1 MNYICTVAFVLSVI
15 HSFGQQL
22 LPNTTKTIELTTF
35 QWEYVL
41 LDSTTAAPAQF
52 LTAQPDVYHRGFTL
66 PIPSGPTPYN
76 LSLRFKVGTKVA
88 LPNRSLLIENFAS
101 DLDVHLNQILVG
113 QFRQTTYIVQ
123 PARANLPV
131 LLPDSLYTLRLT
143 FRPLP
148 SKPHPAIQR
157 LLERGLS
164 LQLDDNTTIDW
175 LSLTDLFADSHWY
188 WVLAFIYFSLLLY
201 YITILFQRPIFNSW
215 LRTER
220 IILLMGA
227 VVLIFFFFRR
237 QSEQFLQA
245 QHVSDCLLS
254 LIMQA
259 LINFSILALARVQTR
274 HRNVLLLLQL
284 GMAIVLL
291 GSGFAY
297 ANYEYAIFLIYTL
310 IDLGGIIL
318 LAHTNRA
325 VVSDDI
331 NRRPYVLF
339 GNLYLHGIFSVD
351 FYFNNTYSL
360 PISASPEFFTG
371 WFVLKTLYI
380 GYLLAPTF
388 AEAPAFRSQTAQWLL
403 RTGLAVALG
412 TCAYVWLHWQ
422 VSSIAMLMMLFN
434 VPVALIF
441 IFLHVRHTTHLLV
454 DKQVA
459 LLQLE
464 RQYNQDLRQEVQ
476 QRTAE
481 LHEAVQN
488 REELLRIIAHDFRG
502 QVAQIHNFLH
512 LMTAHGTQWLAHEL
526 ENFTQSQLAKV
537 KKLQLTIDNVLVWG
551 SSQKKALS
559 PAVRTINVSL
569 LLAELCESSRQEA
582 GLRQLTLCAEIQ
594 PHIHQHIDEMHLN
607 IVLRNLL
614 TNSLTYS
621 PKGSV
626 VRLVLTADFIQITNP
641 KPEGSLL
648 LQGTG
653 LGLSITQTLLNAN
666 GCAFTFTLQ
675 NQAEATIL
683 FNQVPPIYLV
693 IPPLTV
699 I

>member
-1 MNYICTVAFVLSVI
+1 MNYIYTVAFVLSVI

-22 LPNTTKTIELTTF
+22 LPNTTKTIELSTF

-41 LDSTTAAPAQF
+41 IDSNTSAPARL
-52 LTAQPDVYHRGFTL
+52 LTARPDVHHRGFTL
-66 PIPSGPTPYN
+66 PIPSGQTPYN
-76 LSLRFKVGTKVA
+76 LTLRFKVGSKVA
-88 LPNRSLLIENFAS
+88 LLDRSLLIENFAS

-113 QFRQTTYIVQ
+113 QFRQTAYIVQ

-131 LLPDSLYTLRLT
+131 LFPDSLYTLRLT

-148 SKPHPAIQR
+148 SKPHPTIQR
-157 LLERGLS
+157 LLQRGLS
-164 LQLDDNTTIDW
+164 LQLDDNATIDW
-175 LSLTDLFADSHWY
+175 LSLTDLYADSHWY

-215 LRTER
+215 WRTDR
-220 IILLMGA
+220 IIWLMGA
-227 VVLIFFFFRR
+227 VVLIFFFFSR

-245 QHVSDCLLS
+245 QRVSDYLLN

-274 HRNVLLLLQL
+274 HRNALLLLQL
-284 GMAIVLL
+284 GMAILLL

-297 ANYEYAIFLIYTL
+297 AHYEYEIFLIYTL

-331 NRRPYVLF
+331 NRRPYILF
-339 GNLYLHGIFSVD
+339 GNLYLHGMFSVE
-351 FYFNNTYSL
+351 FYFSNTYLL
-360 PISASPEFFTG
+360 PIPASPEFFTG

-380 GYLLAPTF
+380 GYLLAPAF
-388 AEAPAFRSQTAQWLL
+388 AEAPTFRSQTAQWLL
-403 RTGLAVALG
+403 RAGFAVTLG
-412 TCAYVWLHWQ
+412 TFAYMWLHWQ
-422 VSSIAMLMMLFN
+422 VSSLSMLMMLLD

-441 IFLHVRHTTHLLV
+441 ILLHIRSNTHLLV
-454 DKQVA
+454 GKQVA

-464 RQYNQDLRQEVQ
+464 RQYSQDLEQQVQ

-481 LHEAVQN
+481 LHEAVKN

-502 QVAQIHNFLH
+502 QVAQLHNFLH
-512 LMTAHGTQWLAHEL
+512 LMMAHGTQWIANEL
-526 ENFTQSQLAKV
+526 ETFTQSQLAKV
-537 KKLQLTIDNVLVWG
+537 KKLQLTIDNVLIWG
-551 SSQKKALS
+551 SSQKMALS
-559 PAVRTINVSL
+559 PAVRAINISL
-569 LLAELCESSRQEA
+569 LLAELCESFKQEA
-582 GLRQLTLCAEIQ
+582 GLRQLTLRAEIQ
-594 PHIHQHIDEMHLN
+594 PHVHQHIDEMHLN
-607 IVLRNLL
+607 IALRNLL

-626 VRLVLTADFIQITNP
+626 VMLVLTADFIQITNP
-641 KPEGSLL
+641 KANGSALL
-648 LQGTG
+648 KGTG

-666 GCAFTFTLQ
+666 GCSFAFTFQ
-675 NQAEATIL
+675 HHAEATIL
-683 FNQVPPIYLV
+683 FNQA
-693 IPPLTV
+693 PLPV
-699 I
+699 Q